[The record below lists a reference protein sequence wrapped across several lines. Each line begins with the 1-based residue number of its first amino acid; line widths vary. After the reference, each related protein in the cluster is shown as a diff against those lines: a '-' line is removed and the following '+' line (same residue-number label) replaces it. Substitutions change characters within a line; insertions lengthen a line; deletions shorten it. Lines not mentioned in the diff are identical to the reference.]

1 MKWNNGFNMN
11 GMYKPLWPIHSLH
24 FLCNIRALVG
34 VLQIGCFC
42 TGHYVRFWV
51 LATFA
56 TCVGHLEFN
65 IRNMAS
71 KVLGINLDDQ
81 WVVE

>member
-1 MKWNNGFNMN
+1 MSDVTEVW
-11 GMYKPLWPIHSLH
+11 SLDGAK
-24 FLCNIRALVG
+24 LLLSGALVG
-34 VLQIGCFC
+34 GIRIGCFC

>member
-1 MKWNNGFNMN
+1 MSPSVAHALRKLVIG
-11 GMYKPLWPIHSLH
+11 G
-24 FLCNIRALVG
+24 IR
-34 VLQIGCFC
+34 IGCFC

-51 LATFA
+51 LATFE

-65 IRNMAS
+65 MRNMAS
-71 KVLGINLDDQ
+71 KVLGIILDDQ

>member
-1 MKWNNGFNMN
+1 MTSTLGAEGGGSPKSG
-11 GMYKPLWPIHSLH
+11 
-24 FLCNIRALVG
+24 ALVG
-34 VLQIGCFC
+34 GIRIGCFC
-42 TGHYVRFWV
+42 TRHYVRFWV

-71 KVLGINLDDQ
+71 KVLGIILDDQ

>member
-1 MKWNNGFNMN
+1 M
-11 GMYKPLWPIHSLH
+11 SLG
-24 FLCNIRALVG
+24 IAGALVG
-34 VLQIGCFC
+34 GIRIGCFC

>member
-1 MKWNNGFNMN
+1 MTSTLGAEGGGSPKSG
-11 GMYKPLWPIHSLH
+11 
-24 FLCNIRALVG
+24 ALVG
-34 VLQIGCFC
+34 GIRIGCFC
-42 TGHYVRFWV
+42 TRHYVRFWV

-65 IRNMAS
+65 IRNMAC